1 VLVVSPTLVAF
12 TFMTA
17 APTWAGLA
25 HPSSAA
31 SVQAPPVTTAAPA
44 ARRPASMRAAT
55 DARVAP
61 PPADVAAPPSAL
73 RELVARY
80 TSDRMA
86 LGRRYNGEYS
96 AARRARFRDFHRD
109 WQSRLEAIDFD
120 ALDTGGK
127 VDYVLLWNRTG
138 QELRLLEREDRLIQD
153 LSASLPFVPAL
164 LDLHDRRRDLEAVK
178 PADAAA
184 VLNRVRAEI
193 EASMRTLEASLAPGS
208 GGIVQDQPQKPG
220 TATPVTTASPA
231 APRPVGSA
239 APALPR
245 PAVSK
250 IQALRASEVLTSVQR
265 TVETWFKFYH
275 AYDPLF
281 SWWVAAPYKRVDE
294 GLKSYVKLLRERVIG
309 VRPGE
314 DEPII
319 GNPLGRE
326 ALVEDLAFEMIPYTP
341 EELIAIAEREF
352 AWCERELLRASR
364 DMGFGD
370 DWRAAQEKVKTLY
383 VEPGRQPD
391 LIRDLAHEAIAF
403 IEERDL
409 ITVPPLAKEVWRVE
423 MMSPERQKVNPFF
436 LGGEVIQVSYPTDTM
451 DHDDKLMSM
460 RGNNPHFSR
469 ATVQHE
475 LIPGHHLQGFMTERF
490 NPHRRAFG
498 TPFWTEGWALW
509 WELYLWDLEFPRSP
523 EDRIGM
529 LFWRM
534 HRAARIVFS
543 LSFHLGTMTP
553 QQCIDMLVDRVGHER
568 ATAEGEVRRSFN
580 GSYSPLYQV
589 AYMMG
594 GLQIRALH
602 RELVG
607 SGRMTPREFHD
618 RILRLG
624 PVPIEMVRALLTE
637 TPPARDFR
645 PAWRF
650 DETR

>member
-1 VLVVSPTLVAF
+1 MLRRRLACLL
-12 TFMTA
+12 TA
-17 APTWAGLA
+17 LGLIA
-25 HPSSAA
+25 SAA
-31 SVQAPPVTTAAPA
+31 AAQAQNAAPA
-44 ARRPASMRAAT
+44 L
-55 DARVAP
+55 
-61 PPADVAAPPSAL
+61 ADVAAPPTAL

-86 LGRRYNGEYS
+86 IGRRFNAEYS
-96 AARRARFRDFHRD
+96 SARRERYRTFFRD
-109 WQSRLEAIDFD
+109 WQARLDALDFE
-120 ALDTGGK
+120 ALDTGGR
-127 VDYVLLWNRTG
+127 VDHVLLRNRIG
-138 QELRLLEREDRLIQD
+138 QELRLLEREERLLQD
-153 LSASLPFVPAL
+153 LSASLPFVTAL
-164 LDLHDRRRDLEAVK
+164 LALHDARRDLEPVK

-184 VLNRVRAEI
+184 ALNRVRQQIDAATSAI
-193 EASMRTLEASLAPGS
+193 EAGLTAGR
-208 GGIVQDQPQKPG
+208 GGVEQKEKG
-220 TATPVTTASPA
+220 GAA
-231 APRPVGSA
+231 APPL
-239 APALPR
+239 PAL
-245 PAVSK
+245 SK
-250 IQALRASEVLTSVQR
+250 IQALRATEVLTSVQR
-265 TVETWFKFYH
+265 TFETWFKFYD

-281 SWWVAAPYKRVDE
+281 SWWVAAPYTRVDD
-294 GLKSYVKLLRERVIG
+294 GLKAYTKLLKERVIG
-309 VRPGE
+309 VRPGQ

-319 GNPLGRE
+319 GNPLGRD
-326 ALVEDLAFEMIPYTP
+326 ALLEDLAYEMIPYTP

-352 AWCERELLRASR
+352 AWCERELLKASR
-364 DMGFGD
+364 EMGFGD

-391 LIRDLAHEAIAF
+391 LIRDLAREAIAF
-403 IEERDL
+403 IEERTL
-409 ITVPPLAKEVWRVE
+409 ITVPALAKEVWRVE

-475 LIPGHHLQGFMTERF
+475 LIPGHHLQGFMTERY

-509 WELYLWDLEFPRSP
+509 WELYLWDLDFPRSP

-553 QQCIDMLVDRVGHER
+553 QECIDMLVERVGHER

-594 GLQIRALH
+594 GLQIRALY
-602 RELVG
+602 RELVD

-618 RILRLG
+618 RILRNG
-624 PVPIEMVRALLTE
+624 PIPIEMVRALLTD
-637 TPPARDFR
+637 TPPAREFR
-645 PAWRF
+645 PSWRF
-650 DETR
+650 DDVR